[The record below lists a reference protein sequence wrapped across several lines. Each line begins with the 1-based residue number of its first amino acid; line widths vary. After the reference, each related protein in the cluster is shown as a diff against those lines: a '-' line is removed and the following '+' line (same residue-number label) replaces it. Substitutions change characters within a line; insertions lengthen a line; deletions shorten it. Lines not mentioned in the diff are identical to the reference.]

1 MNRAVYLLFVLSV
14 MFPAAVMGGTTQC
27 AKYHVRMEGT
37 SNYLPGYSYT
47 EIVEMH
53 KVGQASGYDGKWQ
66 VDNLIQ
72 INTYAHLIT
81 PPIFTSERVD
91 FGDGQWMTCTATTEG
106 NIVTNVCSGGQYYL
120 DVQNNRIGLKK
131 YGNWTGVISG
141 KQVQFR
147 FDPNSQTEPVLTG
160 DIRQPEK
167 KKLTLSIVSPSEV
180 KQVFNSGTPGELT
193 MDLVADV
200 TPSQYEQDIKW
211 IIPEIKGSTLIV
223 DPPSAKGRHVTVT
236 YKGLPESNDQF
247 GPKTIQAVVNVGGC
261 TTSEAREIKV
271 FYLRDA
277 ANNPGG
283 QQPNWFY
290 YWKQTPAAR
299 PRGQMVNIEY
309 GGMSVGECTN
319 PRVPAQYS
327 PGLGHATIHI
337 CDLNKLG
344 SEFQNRFP
352 KLSINPPYFEGWGES
367 KYIDTFATLVV
378 HEFVHW
384 QAYHTWR
391 EGKTLQQMN
400 AEDTDQ
406 DGVPNS
412 AEADFH
418 FDPNKFQTHF
428 ANHAE
433 LQNIGG
439 DEEWLA
445 YSSMLEIK
453 FGALDKYDWS
463 RPGKQWPQ

>member
-1 MNRAVYLLFVLSV
+1 MKRTWCLLLALLVIC
-14 MFPAAVMGGTTQC
+14 PAAVLAGTTQC
-27 AKYHVRMEGT
+27 AKYHVRLEGT
-37 SNYLPGYSYT
+37 SVPVVGYTYT

-66 VDNLIQ
+66 IDNLTQ
-72 INTYAHLIT
+72 INTYPIPIS
-81 PPIFTSERVD
+81 PPIATFERVD
-91 FGDGQWMTCTATTEG
+91 FGDGQWMDCAASSQGSVLTS
-106 NIVTNVCSGGQYYL
+106 ICSGGQLFL
-120 DVQNNRIGLKK
+120 DVRNNRVGSLK
-131 YGNWTGVISG
+131 YGNWSGTITG
-141 KQVQFR
+141 KQVQFQ
-147 FDPNSQTEPVLTG
+147 FDPTNPAEPVITG
-160 DIRQPEK
+160 YIRQPEK
-167 KKLTLSIVSPSEV
+167 KKLTLNIVSPSDV
-180 KQVFNSGTPGELT
+180 KQVFSSDNPGELT

-200 TPSQYEQDIKW
+200 TPTQYEQEIEW
-211 IIPEIKGSTLIV
+211 ILPNIEGSTRTV
-223 DPPSAKGRHVTVT
+223 EPASGRGRHVTVT

-247 GPKTIQAVVNVGGC
+247 GPKTIVAMVNVGGC
-261 TTSEAREIKV
+261 ATLDTRQVKV

-290 YWKQTPAAR
+290 YWKQTPAGK
-299 PRGQMVNIEY
+299 PRGQLVNLEY
-309 GGMSVGECTN
+309 GGLTVGHCTD
-319 PRVPAQYS
+319 PRVPAQYT
-327 PGLGHATIHI
+327 PGLGHATIHV

-352 KLSINPPYFEGWGES
+352 KVSINPPYFEGWGES
-367 KYIDTFATLVV
+367 KYIDTFATLVI

-406 DGVPNS
+406 DGVPNT

-418 FDPNKFQTHF
+418 FDPAKFQTHF
-428 ANHAE
+428 PNHPE
-433 LQNIGG
+433 LKNIGG

-445 YSSMLEIK
+445 YSSMVEIK
-453 FGALDKYDWS
+453 FGTLDKYDWA
-463 RPGKQWPQ
+463 RPGKQWP